1 MKTFAWISGILAVI
15 ALVFGFIMWLGVS
28 PFLGVRTAINWIH
41 LVNAFLLFT
50 IAFKLFEC
58 KEK

>member
-41 LVNAFLLFT
+41 LVNALLLFT
-50 IAFKLFEC
+50 IAFKLFEG

>member
-15 ALVFGFIMWLGVS
+15 ALVFAFIMWIGVS

-50 IAFKLFEC
+50 IAFKLFED

>member
-15 ALVFGFIMWLGVS
+15 ALVFAFITGIGVS

-41 LVNAFLLFT
+41 LVNALLLFT
-50 IAFKLFEC
+50 IAFKLFEG

>member
-15 ALVFGFIMWLGVS
+15 ALVFAFITWIGVS

-41 LVNAFLLFT
+41 LVNALLLFT
-50 IAFKLFEC
+50 IAFKLFEG